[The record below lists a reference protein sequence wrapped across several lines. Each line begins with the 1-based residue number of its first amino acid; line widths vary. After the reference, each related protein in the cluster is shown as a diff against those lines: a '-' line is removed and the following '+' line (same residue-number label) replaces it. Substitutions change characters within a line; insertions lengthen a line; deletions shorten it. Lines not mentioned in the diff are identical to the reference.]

1 MGTNEIIRL
10 LPGLFG
16 GIAIFLYGMFMLG
29 EGLQKV
35 AGERLRY
42 IIGLLTTNPFMGMLV
57 GVAVTAL
64 IQSSSATTVM
74 VVGFVSAGLMTLRQA
89 MGVIMGANIGTTVTA
104 WLVTIDIG
112 DYALPIIALGFILFF
127 FIKPKKIKYIG
138 QIIFSFG
145 LLFFGL
151 NIMGDIMA
159 PLSKSREIENIMLQV
174 GGNKWLGMLIGTVVT
189 AVIQSSSATI
199 AVLQKLASQTT
210 ASGEA
215 LISLD
220 AAIPIMFGC
229 NIGTTITAL
238 LASIGASVNAKRAAI
253 THTFIKVLGTSIFI
267 WLIIPLKQ
275 LVNLIMG
282 NLSSPA
288 GMDTAIAISHTVFN
302 IATTILFLPLIPLFV
317 KLVTSLYK
325 GKGELTD
332 KTLIYIGDKIS
343 SPTVAMEMAKK
354 EMLRMAKIAQK
365 MVNHTKEVI
374 LEQKASL
381 IPEVEKMEDTVDMLQ
396 HEILNYLSKILSQS
410 ALTEGQSVRLTGYM
424 RMIHDIE
431 RIGDHCDSSTKLG
444 ASNIENK
451 LQYSESALQ
460 ELKEVFEQ
468 IEDVIQKTIEAFEN
482 SDEEKARNVLS
493 DENKMDNVEKT
504 LRERHLERLNKGEC
518 NPNTAITYVEL
529 IHTLERMTDNCKNI
543 AESVMDDIYHKLTG
557 HYDDKENVYI

>member
-1 MGTNEIIRL
+1 MGTKEILRL
-10 LPGLFG
+10 LPGLLG
-16 GIAIFLYGMFMLG
+16 GIAIFLYGMNMLG

-35 AGERLRY
+35 AGERLRH
-42 IIGLLTTNPFMGMLV
+42 IVGLLTTNPLIGILV
-57 GVAVTAL
+57 GIVVTAL

-74 VVGFVSAGLMTLRQA
+74 VVGFVSAGLMTLKQA

-238 LASIGASVNAKRAAI
+238 LASIGASANAKRAAI
-253 THTFIKVLGTSIFI
+253 AHSIIKILGTSIFI
-267 WLIIPLKQ
+267 WLVTPLKQ
-275 LVNLIMG
+275 LVNMIMG
-282 NLSSPA
+282 NLSSPTS
-288 GMDTAIAISHTVFN
+288 MDTAIAISHTVFN
-302 IATTILFLPLIPLFV
+302 VSTTILFLPLIPLLV
-317 KLVTSLYK
+317 KLVTSFYK
-325 GKGELTD
+325 GKDELTE

-343 SPTVAMEMAKK
+343 SPTVAMEMVKK
-354 EMLRMAKIAQK
+354 EMLRMGKIVQK
-365 MVNHTKEVI
+365 MLSHTKEVI
-374 LEQKASL
+374 LEQKSSL

-410 ALTEGQSVRLTGYM
+410 ALTERQSVRLTGYM
-424 RMIHDIE
+424 RMIHDFE
-431 RIGDHCDSSTKLG
+431 RIGDHCDSSTMLG

-451 LQYSESALQ
+451 LQYSENALL
-460 ELKEVFEQ
+460 ELKEVFEN

-482 SDEEKARNVLS
+482 SDEEKARKVLS
-493 DENKMDNVEKT
+493 EENKMDNIEKT

-557 HYDDKENVYI
+557 HYNDKENAFI

>member
-1 MGTNEIIRL
+1 MGTNEIVRL
-10 LPGLFG
+10 LPGLLG
-16 GIAIFLYGMFMLG
+16 GIAIFLYGMIMLG

-42 IIGLLTTNPFMGMLV
+42 IIGLLTTNPFIGILV
-57 GVAVTAL
+57 GMAVTAL

-74 VVGFVSAGLMTLRQA
+74 VVGFVSAGLMTLKQA

-112 DYALPIIALGFILFF
+112 DYALPLVALGFIMFF
-127 FIKPKKIKYIG
+127 FIKSKKIKYIG
-138 QIIFSFG
+138 QIIFAFG

-151 NIMGDIMA
+151 NIMSDIMA
-159 PLSKSREIENIMLQV
+159 PLSKSQAVENAMLQV
-174 GGNKWLGMLIGTVVT
+174 SGNKWLGVLIGTVVT
-189 AVIQSSSATI
+189 GIVQSSSATI
-199 AVLQKLASQTT
+199 AILQKLASQAT

-229 NIGTTITAL
+229 NIGTTVTAL

-253 THTFIKVLGTSIFI
+253 THTIVKVLGTMIFI
-267 WLIIPLKQ
+267 WLVAPLKQ

-288 GMDTAIAISHTVFN
+288 SMDTAIAISHTVFN
-302 IATTILFLPLIPLFV
+302 VSTTILFLPLIPLFV

-365 MVNHTKEVI
+365 MVIYTKEVI

-468 IEDVIQKTIEAFEN
+468 IEDVIQ
-482 SDEEKARNVLS
+482 
-493 DENKMDNVEKT
+493 
-504 LRERHLERLNKGEC
+504 RESKKCSFRGEQ
-518 NPNTAITYVEL
+518 NGQ
-529 IHTLERMTDNCKNI
+529 H
-543 AESVMDDIYHKLTG
+543 
-557 HYDDKENVYI
+557 

>member
-1 MGTNEIIRL
+1 
-10 LPGLFG
+10 
-16 GIAIFLYGMFMLG
+16 
-29 EGLQKV
+29 
-35 AGERLRY
+35 
-42 IIGLLTTNPFMGMLV
+42 
-57 GVAVTAL
+57 
-64 IQSSSATTVM
+64 
-74 VVGFVSAGLMTLRQA
+74 
-89 MGVIMGANIGTTVTA
+89 
-104 WLVTIDIG
+104 
-112 DYALPIIALGFILFF
+112 
-127 FIKPKKIKYIG
+127 
-138 QIIFSFG
+138 
-145 LLFFGL
+145 
-151 NIMGDIMA
+151 
-159 PLSKSREIENIMLQV
+159 MLQV

-238 LASIGASVNAKRAAI
+238 LASIGASENAKRAAI

-302 IATTILFLPLIPLFV
+302 VSTTILFLPLIPLLV
-317 KLVTSLYK
+317 KLVTSFYK
-325 GKGELTD
+325 GKDELTE

-343 SPTVAMEMAKK
+343 SPTVAMEMVKK
-354 EMLRMAKIAQK
+354 EMLRMGKIVQK
-365 MVNHTKEVI
+365 MLSHTKEVI
-374 LEQKASL
+374 LEQKSSL

-410 ALTEGQSVRLTGYM
+410 ALTERQSVRLTGYM
-424 RMIHDIE
+424 RMIHDFE
-431 RIGDHCDSSTKLG
+431 RIGDHCDSSTMLG

-451 LQYSESALQ
+451 LQYSENALL
-460 ELKEVFEQ
+460 ELKEVFEN

-482 SDEEKARNVLS
+482 SDEEKARKVLS
-493 DENKMDNVEKT
+493 EENKMDNIEKT

-518 NPNTAITYVEL
+518 NPATAITYVEL

-557 HYDDKENVYI
+557 HYNDKENAFI

>member
-1 MGTNEIIRL
+1 MDTKEILRL
-10 LPGLFG
+10 LPGLLG
-16 GIAIFLYGMFMLG
+16 GIAIFLYGMFLLG

-42 IIGLLTTNPFMGMLV
+42 IIGLLTTNPFMGILV
-57 GVAVTAL
+57 GMVVTAL

-74 VVGFVSAGLMTLRQA
+74 VVGFVSAGLMTLKQA
-89 MGVIMGANIGTTVTA
+89 MGVIMGANIGTTITA

-112 DYALPIIALGFILFF
+112 DYALPLIALGFILFF
-127 FIKPKKIKYIG
+127 FVKNRRIKYVG
-138 QIIFSFG
+138 QIIFAFG

-159 PLSKSREIENIMLQV
+159 PLSKSREVEYAMLQV
-174 GGNKWLGMLIGTVVT
+174 GGNKWLGVLIGTVAT

-199 AVLQKLASQTT
+199 AILQKLASQTT
-210 ASGEA
+210 AAGEA
-215 LISLD
+215 LMSLE
-220 AAIPIMFGC
+220 AAIPIMYGC

-238 LASIGASVNAKRAAI
+238 LASIGASTNAKRAAI
-253 THTFIKVLGTSIFI
+253 AHSVIKIIGAFIFI
-267 WLIIPLKQ
+267 WLIGPLNQ

-288 GMDTAIAISHTVFN
+288 SMDTAIAISHTVFN
-302 IATTILFLPLIPLFV
+302 ISITILFLPLTQLLV
-317 KLVTSLYK
+317 KLVTLYK
-325 GKGELTD
+325 GRDELTE

-354 EMLRMAKIAQK
+354 EMLRMAKIVQK
-365 MVNHTKEVI
+365 MVNYTKEVI

-424 RMIHDIE
+424 RMIHDFE
-431 RIGDHCDSSTKLG
+431 RIGDHCDSSTMLG

-451 LQYSESALQ
+451 LQYSESALI
-460 ELKEVFEQ
+460 ELKEVFEK
-468 IEDVIQKTIEAFEN
+468 IENVIQKTVEAFEN
-482 SDEEKARNVLS
+482 NDENTARNVLS
-493 DENKMDNVEKT
+493 EENSMDNIEKT

-543 AESVMDDIYHKLTG
+543 AESVMDDIHHKLSA
-557 HYDDKENVYI
+557 HYSGRENVHA

>member
-1 MGTNEIIRL
+1 
-10 LPGLFG
+10 
-16 GIAIFLYGMFMLG
+16 MLG

-35 AGERLRY
+35 AGERLRH
-42 IIGLLTTNPFMGMLV
+42 IIGLLTTNPFMGILV
-57 GVAVTAL
+57 GMAVTAL

-74 VVGFVSAGLMTLRQA
+74 VVGFVSAGLMTLKQA

-282 NLSSPA
+282 NLYSPA

-302 IATTILFLPLIPLFV
+302 VSTTILFLPLIPLLV
-317 KLVTSLYK
+317 KLVTSFYK
-325 GKGELTD
+325 GKDELTE

-343 SPTVAMEMAKK
+343 SPTVAMEMVKK
-354 EMLRMAKIAQK
+354 EMLRMGKIVQK
-365 MVNHTKEVI
+365 MLSHTK
-374 LEQKASL
+374 
-381 IPEVEKMEDTVDMLQ
+381 
-396 HEILNYLSKILSQS
+396 
-410 ALTEGQSVRLTGYM
+410 
-424 RMIHDIE
+424 
-431 RIGDHCDSSTKLG
+431 
-444 ASNIENK
+444 
-451 LQYSESALQ
+451 
-460 ELKEVFEQ
+460 
-468 IEDVIQKTIEAFEN
+468 
-482 SDEEKARNVLS
+482 
-493 DENKMDNVEKT
+493 
-504 LRERHLERLNKGEC
+504 
-518 NPNTAITYVEL
+518 
-529 IHTLERMTDNCKNI
+529 
-543 AESVMDDIYHKLTG
+543 
-557 HYDDKENVYI
+557 

>member
-1 MGTNEIIRL
+1 MGTNEIVRL
-10 LPGLFG
+10 LPGLLG
-16 GIAIFLYGMFMLG
+16 GIAIFLYGMIMLG

-42 IIGLLTTNPFMGMLV
+42 IIGLLTTNPFIGILV
-57 GVAVTAL
+57 GMAVTAL

-74 VVGFVSAGLMTLRQA
+74 VVGFVSAGLMTLKQA

-112 DYALPIIALGFILFF
+112 DYALPLVALGFIMFF
-127 FIKPKKIKYIG
+127 FIKSKKIKYIG
-138 QIIFSFG
+138 QIIFAFG

-151 NIMGDIMA
+151 NIMSDIMA
-159 PLSKSREIENIMLQV
+159 PLSKSQAVENAMLQV
-174 GGNKWLGMLIGTVVT
+174 SGNKWLGVLIGTVVT
-189 AVIQSSSATI
+189 GIVQSSSATI
-199 AVLQKLASQTT
+199 AILQKLASQAT

-229 NIGTTITAL
+229 NIGTTVTAL

-253 THTFIKVLGTSIFI
+253 THTIVKVLGTMIFI
-267 WLIIPLKQ
+267 WLVAPLKQ

-288 GMDTAIAISHTVFN
+288 SMDTAIAISHTVFN
-302 IATTILFLPLIPLFV
+302 VSTTILFLPLIPLFV

-365 MVNHTKEVI
+365 MVIYTKEVI

-493 DENKMDNVEKT
+493 DENTMDNIEKT